1 MLLKFPNIINQG
13 GETIINQDG
22 EAIYFGPL
30 LNAEQNDDYFNILLN
45 NIEWQPER
53 VKLFGKEIITKRK
66 VAFYADPLIEYTYS
80 NKTKK
85 GMPWTNT
92 LFDIKRMIETHTKAT
107 YNACLLNLYHSGEEG
122 MGWHSDDEKEIVK
135 HSSIA
140 SLSIGVERNFAFK
153 HKKTQEKVSIFL
165 ESGSLLEMK
174 GAIQQYWLHTLPKSK
189 KVNGP
194 RINLTFRQMITVP
207 QHELLQDK
215 QSLYEK

>member
-1 MLLKFPNIINQG
+1 MLLKFPNIINED
-13 GETIINQDG
+13 GEAIINQDG
-22 EAIYFGPL
+22 EAIYYGPL
-30 LNAEQNDDYFNILLN
+30 LNNEQNEHYFNNLLN
-45 NIEWQPER
+45 NIEWQPEK
-53 VKLFGKEIITKRK
+53 VNLFGKEITTKRK

-85 GMPWTNT
+85 GIPWTDT
-92 LFDIKRMIETHTKAT
+92 LLDIKKMIETHTKT
-107 YNACLLNLYHSGEEG
+107 NYNACLLNLYHSGEEG

-135 HSSIA
+135 HSSIT

-153 HKKTQEKVSIFL
+153 HKTTQEKVSILL

-174 GAIQQYWLHTLPKSK
+174 GVIQQYWLHALPKSK

-207 QHELLQDK
+207 QHEKLRHK
-215 QSLYEK
+215 HPLYEK